1 MIGLYHLIFP
11 LVWAKAWCTQM
22 WAKIQSFFKP
32 PRPRMIQYEETYPL
46 EGAAEETDENYKKE
60 QVVEKTPAGVVRMKY
75 DPEEKHFLY
84 WADTTIP
91 TRYLDTVAR
100 KYVLVFQKKEW
111 YEKTEVEYTRRK
123 QLELKGPFLN
133 KKEKQTVEITKKMN
147 RFKKKGGL
155 IEIELPILHGKNIS
169 FTEYKNDYVGVN
181 AEVDD
186 GVQRPA

>member
-1 MIGLYHLIFP
+1 MLNRIKSLIHRICSWVSWLP
-11 LVWAKAWCTQM
+11 WLQ
-22 WAKIQSFFKP
+22 FFKP
-32 PRPRMIQYEETYPL
+32 IPPPRVIQYEETYPL
-46 EGAAEETDENYKKE
+46 EGEASETDENYKKD

-123 QLELKGPFLN
+123 QLELKGPFVN
-133 KKEKQTVEITKKMN
+133 KKEKHVVEITKKMN

-155 IEIELPILHGKNIS
+155 VQIELPILHGKNIS
-169 FTEYKNDYVGVN
+169 FTEYKNDYVGIN
-181 AEVDD
+181 ACVDES
-186 GVQRPA
+186 VQRPA

>member
-1 MIGLYHLIFP
+1 MLRNVKSWISS
-11 LVWAKAWCTQM
+11 VC
-22 WAKIQSFFKP
+22 IQCLSWWLRIQLFFNP
-32 PRPRMIQYEETYPL
+32 PKPRMIQYEETYPL
-46 EGAAEETDENYKKE
+46 EGEASETDENYKKE

-75 DPEEKHFLY
+75 DQEEKYFLY
-84 WADTTIP
+84 WSDTTIP

-123 QLELKGPFLN
+123 QVELKGPFLQN
-133 KKEKQTVEITKKMN
+133 KKERTVEITKKMN

-155 IEIELPILHGKNIS
+155 VQIELPILHGKNIT

-181 AEVDD
+181 AELDES
-186 GVQRPA
+186 VQRAT

>member
-1 MIGLYHLIFP
+1 MLRDVIQM
-11 LVWAKAWCTQM
+11 VKTWCIQM
-22 WAKIQSFFKP
+22 WIKIQSFFKSP
-32 PRPRMIQYEETYPL
+32 PKPRMIQYEETYPL
-46 EGAAEETDENYKKE
+46 EGSAEETDENYKKE

-75 DPEEKHFLY
+75 DPEEKCFLY

-91 TRYLDTVAR
+91 TKYLDTVAR

-111 YEKTEVEYTRRK
+111 YEKTEVEYTQRK
-123 QLELKGPFLN
+123 QLELKGPFVN
-133 KKEKQTVEITKKMN
+133 KKEKRSIEITKKMN

-181 AEVDD
+181 AELDES
-186 GVQRPA
+186 VQRAA